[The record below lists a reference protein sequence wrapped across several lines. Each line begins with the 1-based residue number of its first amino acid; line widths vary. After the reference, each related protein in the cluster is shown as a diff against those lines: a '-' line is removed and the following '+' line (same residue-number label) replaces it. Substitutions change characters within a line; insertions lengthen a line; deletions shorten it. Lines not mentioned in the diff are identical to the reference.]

1 MMMMVVMMMVMMM
14 MARMIMCLAGIM
26 SPGRNWSK
34 SYTDHNSHSGNNLLQ
49 DISPYSIPV

>member
-1 MMMMVVMMMVMMM
+1 MVVMMMMVMMM

-49 DISPYSIPV
+49 DISPYSIPE

>member
-1 MMMMVVMMMVMMM
+1 MVVMMMMVVVMV
-14 MARMIMCLAGIM
+14 ARVIMCLAGIM

-49 DISPYSIPV
+49 DISPFSILV